1 LLIILTKEKSF
12 YKKMNVSIYIKGGAS
27 GNATLAG
34 YIECAYLH
42 TLVQRNLFGGIEI
55 FYERKGDAVKALAE
69 AYRALRRDYRDR
81 GVGISKGRDSL
92 SFDTSTA
99 YIWPPSA
106 SPVTL

>member
-27 GNATLAG
+27 GNATLAV
-34 YIECAYLH
+34 YIESAFLH
-42 TLVQRNLFGGIEI
+42 TLVQHDLFGAVEI

-69 AYRALRRDYRDR
+69 AYRALKRDYRDR
-81 GVGISKGRDSL
+81 DVSISKSRDSL
-92 SFDTSTA
+92 TFDTSTA